1 LFFNIALNYVELDI
15 DRLSQRAGKRP
26 VPGPA
31 LPVAP
36 KKQEAVLEKKAAP
49 KAKAEQVRSPSPEPQ
64 APSRGGLSS
73 LLGGWWG
80 RS

>member
-1 LFFNIALNYVELDI
+1 MFFNIALNYVELDM
-15 DRLSQRAGKRP
+15 DRLSQRAGKQ
-26 VPGPA
+26 PA
-31 LPVAP
+31 PSPAIPVAP
-36 KKQEAVLEKKAAP
+36 KKQEAVLEKKAVP
-49 KAKAEQVRSPSPEPQ
+49 KAKAEQVRLLSPEPQ